1 MRKFAKPAEQEISEE
16 PQSVSFQIA
25 DGNVRQR
32 CILQT
37 RLPTKA
43 QAQKYLLTNWLIIEK
58 MAREALAAGTIE
70 DGEIKLVM
78 I

>member
-43 QAQKYLLTNWLIIEK
+43 QAQKYLLTN
-58 MAREALAAGTIE
+58 
-70 DGEIKLVM
+70 
-78 I
+78 